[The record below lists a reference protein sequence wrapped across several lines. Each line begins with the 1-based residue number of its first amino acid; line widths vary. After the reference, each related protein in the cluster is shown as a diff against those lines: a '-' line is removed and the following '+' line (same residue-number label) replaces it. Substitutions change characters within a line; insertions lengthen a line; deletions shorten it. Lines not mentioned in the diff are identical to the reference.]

1 MLSVALYARYSSELQ
16 RDASIE
22 DQLRLC
28 RERAEREGWRI
39 ADSYSDRS
47 ISGASLLRPGIQALM
62 EDGQRQRFDIVLSE
76 ALDRISRDQEEIA
89 GVYKRLTFAGVRMV
103 TLSEGDITE
112 LHIGLKGTMGAL
124 YIKDLADKTR
134 RGLRGRV
141 EDGKSGGGN
150 SYGYRVVH
158 ETGDDGELIRGG
170 RTIDPEQA
178 AVVNRIFTEYAA
190 GRSPREIAHRFN
202 AEGIAG
208 PRGTGWGP
216 STIHGSVKRCN
227 GILNNELY
235 IGRIVWNRQRFIKDP
250 DTGKR
255 VSRPNPEE
263 EWITRDVPELR
274 IAARR
279 RRELGRD
286 VLLVDPFAVVRGHK
300 AAYGDALYL
309 PASASAAYNPLDFIR
324 GEEALAVRDIHV
336 LLDALLTPPPN
347 DAHQNT
353 RHFYESARAIIA
365 GYVAWVRFHEPPGQR
380 TLGRVYELLSQPPA
394 GREQLAARVME
405 VKRFAGG
412 LAHIAFERQAQVGPE
427 EGGGT
432 FTTIANQLAFLNF
445 PELVADTAVSSFDP
459 MMLAEGN
466 TDLFV
471 VAPEELIDHVK
482 GWLRLW
488 VTVPNA
494 VASRRALARD
504 LLIIIDEMPRLGY
517 LKPVMDGYNM
527 AAGKGVHFWCFAQSL
542 SALDDTWGEGRR
554 KTLMYLAEVVQIL
567 GLPRADPDGAEQLS
581 KAIGGATFESRT
593 ENRSGSVAGV
603 GVVEANT
610 QWQAGESYSLV
621 RERLVMPDEL
631 MTLGPDRQ
639 YVITT
644 SKDMPRDALHL
655 HHARYWRRP
664 DAGWLADPNPFVLR
678 KENSSGARALRQ
690 QRQRDPDGAVF
701 APGPGDKTHG

>member
-1 MLSVALYARYSSELQ
+1 MKMVEIAVALCAALAAALWAGWVL
-16 RDASIE
+16 DGGLAS
-22 DQLRLC
+22 
-28 RERAEREGWRI
+28 
-39 ADSYSDRS
+39 
-47 ISGASLLRPGIQALM
+47 
-62 EDGQRQRFDIVLSE
+62 V
-76 ALDRISRDQEEIA
+76 
-89 GVYKRLTFAGVRMV
+89 
-103 TLSEGDITE
+103 
-112 LHIGLKGTMGAL
+112 
-124 YIKDLADKTR
+124 
-134 RGLRGRV
+134 
-141 EDGKSGGGN
+141 
-150 SYGYRVVH
+150 
-158 ETGDDGELIRGG
+158 
-170 RTIDPEQA
+170 QA
-178 AVVNRIFTEYAA
+178 AVGLAGALAGAFAIYMIADRALRLVWLRLGCYGAA
-190 GRSPREIAHRFN
+190 LMVCAATVWVEAGALVDGGVSFAAISAEVERRSPHELFLLTAPLPGAAVLLALALELVLGGLRHLHRTQRRRRADSELYGKARLLPRRYLRRLSRGRGIVLGGWGGGRNAPLIAYPL
-202 AEGIAG
+202 EGSALTVAPPRAGKGALIALNLLSPESRG
-208 PRGTGWGP
+208 FEGSCVIIDPRG
-216 STIHGSVKRCN
+216 
-227 GILNNELY
+227 EL
-235 IGRIVWNRQRFIKDP
+235 WC
-250 DTGKR
+250 
-255 VSRPNPEE
+255 
-263 EWITRDVPELR
+263 

-309 PASASAAYNPLDFIR
+309 PASASAPYNPLDFIR
-324 GEEALAVRDIHV
+324 DEEALAVRDIHV

-494 VASRRALARD
+494 VASRGALERD

-655 HHARYWRRP
+655 HHARYWRRS